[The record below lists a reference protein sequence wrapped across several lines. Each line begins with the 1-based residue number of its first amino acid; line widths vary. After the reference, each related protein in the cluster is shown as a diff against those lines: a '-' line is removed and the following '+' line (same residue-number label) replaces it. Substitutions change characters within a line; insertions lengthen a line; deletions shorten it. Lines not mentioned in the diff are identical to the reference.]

1 MVTVSEGDIAV
12 ARDCFFA
19 GEAVESGVRERV
31 LMSWQRC
38 RSLGLAPDYAPY
50 VYHRDVDMDGR
61 LVSAARPVLDQLES
75 QLAGINVAILLFD
88 EQARI
93 LQRRVGE
100 PAILSLLDDLP
111 ALPGCGCP
119 EDIVGTNGTGTALVE
134 RRPILIRGR
143 EHFAESLRLLACAGA
158 PIRDPISGRILG
170 VLDLTCPDREADPA
184 MLGLV
189 TDAAV
194 RIERRLFEQTSERE
208 RALLRAF
215 LDATHR
221 AGVVPVDLLPTHDRL
236 RLLEKA
242 TELISVGHVGVAMV
256 QLSGGRAATL
266 RSRPVDDP
274 AGASGIAVEAV
285 IDGGPAAHVASGE
298 PRAGY
303 PLVAP
308 TGLPIPAT
316 KLKAATPTVCA
327 PLAATEGWLLAVSEP
342 GIGRL
347 ALQARERL
355 GLLCEAGARI
365 GTTLEVTRTAE
376 ELTEVTVPRFA
387 DYAAVDVPD
396 WVLHGRE
403 PSTPDPGLSR
413 IALATARPGSYLY
426 GLGSLI
432 HPLPSTPHARCLATG
447 QPVLEPALETVFGW
461 MAQDPERGQRACGQG
476 VHSLIAVPMRAR
488 GVTLGVVS
496 FYRSQDTGAFE
507 DDDVTLATELVSR
520 AAVCIDNARRY
531 TREHT
536 MSLELERAAES
547 LKQSLESQRRFTTD
561 ASHELRTP
569 LAGLRAQ
576 LEEAQLH
583 PGETDLTELLD
594 HALGDVDRL
603 QALVTDLLL
612 LAKIGVMP
620 PSALEHIDLSGLAEA
635 ETARRTGDG
644 NPTLLDLRDGVMVDA
659 VPIQI
664 VRLLHNLLDN
674 AHRHATTGVTV
685 AVHRAGD
692 LAQLTVTDDGPGVP
706 EAEREHIFQRFAR
719 LDTARSRSHGGS
731 GLGLAI
737 SRDIAHAHNGTLH
750 VEEAPPHGARFVLRL
765 PSRPPKAR
773 DSRPELAPESLRVG
787 GSPP

>member
-1 MVTVSEGDIAV
+1 MAAVDEADIAV
-12 ARDCFFA
+12 ARERFFA
-19 GEAVESGVRERV
+19 DETVESGVRKRV
-31 LMSWQRC
+31 LTSWQRC
-38 RSLGLAPDYAPY
+38 RSLGLSPERAPY

-61 LVSAARPVLDQLES
+61 LVRAARPVLDQLES
-75 QLAGINVAILLFD
+75 QLSGVKVSALLFD
-88 EQARI
+88 EKARI
-93 LQRRVGE
+93 LQRRAGE
-100 PAILSLLDDLP
+100 PEILRLLDDLP
-111 ALPGCGCP
+111 ALPGFGCS
-119 EDIVGTNGTGTALVE
+119 EQIIGTNGTGTALVE
-134 RRPILIRGR
+134 RRPALIRGR

-158 PIRDPISGRILG
+158 PIRDPISGRIMG
-170 VLDLTCPDREADPA
+170 VLDLTCLDRDADPA

-189 TDAAV
+189 TEAAV

-242 TELISVGHVGVAMV
+242 TELISIGHVGVAMV

-266 RSRPVDDP
+266 RSRSVDDL

-285 IDGGPAAHVASGE
+285 IDGSPAGHVASGE
-298 PRAGY
+298 PRAGSSA
-303 PLVAP
+303 LIGRSAP
-308 TGLPIPAT
+308 AAV
-316 KLKAATPTVCA
+316 LKAATPTVCA

-376 ELTEVTVPRFA
+376 ELTEIAVPRFA
-387 DYAAVDVPD
+387 DYAAVDVPA
-396 WVLHGRE
+396 WVLRGRE
-403 PSTPDPGLSR
+403 PSAQGAGLFR
-413 IALATARPGSYLY
+413 IALAAVRPGSYLY
-426 GLGSLI
+426 GIGALI

-461 MAQDPERGQRACGQG
+461 MAQDPERGQKVCGQG
-476 VHSLIAVPMRAR
+476 VHSLLAVPMQAR

-496 FYRSQDTGAFE
+496 FYRAQHTGAFE
-507 DDDVTLATELVSR
+507 DDDVTLAAELVSR
-520 AAVCIDNARRY
+520 AAVCMDNARRY

-583 PGETDLTELLD
+583 PGETDLGELLV

-620 PSALEHIDLSGLAEA
+620 ASALERIDLARLAET

-644 NPTLLDLRDGVMVDA
+644 HPTRLDLRDGVMVDA

-674 AHRHATTGVTV
+674 AHRHAASGVTV
-685 AVHRAGD
+685 AVQRAGD
-692 LAQLTVTDDGPGVP
+692 RAELTVTDDGPGVP
-706 EAEREHIFQRFAR
+706 EAERDHIFERFAR
-719 LDTARSRSHGGS
+719 LDTARSRNQGGS

-737 SRDIAHAHNGTLH
+737 SRDIAHAHHGTLH
-750 VEEAPPHGARFVLRL
+750 VEAAPAHGARFVLRL
-765 PSRPPKAR
+765 PLS
-773 DSRPELAPESLRVG
+773 
-787 GSPP
+787 

>member
-1 MVTVSEGDIAV
+1 MVAVSEGDIAA
-12 ARDCFFA
+12 ARERFFA
-19 GEAVESGVRERV
+19 DETVESGVREQV
-31 LMSWQRC
+31 LTSWQRC
-38 RSLGLAPDYAPY
+38 RSLGLSPERAPY
-50 VYHRDVDMDGR
+50 VYHPDVDMDGR
-61 LVSAARPVLDQLES
+61 LVRAARPVLDQLES
-75 QLAGINVAILLFD
+75 QLSGIKVSALLFD
-88 EQARI
+88 EKARI
-93 LQRRVGE
+93 LRRSGGE
-100 PAILSLLDDLP
+100 PEILRLLDDLP
-111 ALPGCGCP
+111 ALPGFGCA
-119 EDIVGTNGTGTALVE
+119 EQIIGTNGTGTALVE
-134 RRPILIRGR
+134 RRPALIRGR

-170 VLDLTCPDREADPA
+170 ILDLTCLDRDADPA

-189 TDAAV
+189 TEAAV

-242 TELISVGHVGVAMV
+242 TELISIGHVGVAMV

-266 RSRPVDDP
+266 RCRSVDDL
-274 AGASGIAVEAV
+274 AGGSGIAVEAV
-285 IDGGPAAHVASGE
+285 IDGSPAGHVASGE
-298 PRAGY
+298 PRAGS
-303 PLVAP
+303 PALIGRSAP
-308 TGLPIPAT
+308 AAV
-316 KLKAATPTVCA
+316 LKAATPTVCA

-376 ELTEVTVPRFA
+376 ELTEIAVPRFA
-387 DYAAVDVPD
+387 DYAAVDVPA
-396 WVLHGRE
+396 WVPRGRE
-403 PSTPDPGLSR
+403 PSAPDAGLFR
-413 IALATARPGSYLY
+413 IALAAVRPGSSLY
-426 GLGSLI
+426 GIGSLI

-461 MAQDPERGQRACGQG
+461 MAQDPERGQKVCEQG
-476 VHSLIAVPMRAR
+476 VHSLLAVPMQAR

-496 FYRSQDTGAFE
+496 FYRAQHTGPFE
-507 DDDVTLATELVSR
+507 DDDVTLAAELVSR
-520 AAVCIDNARRY
+520 AAVCMDNARRY

-583 PGETDLTELLD
+583 PGETDLGELLD

-620 PSALEHIDLSGLAEA
+620 ASALEHVDLARLAET
-635 ETARRTGDG
+635 ETARRTGDSH
-644 NPTLLDLRDGVMVDA
+644 PIRLDLRDGVMVDA

-674 AHRHATTGVTV
+674 AHRHAASGVTV
-685 AVHRAGD
+685 GVHRVGD
-692 LAQLTVTDDGPGVP
+692 RAELTVTDDGPGVP
-706 EAEREHIFQRFAR
+706 EAERDHIFERFAR
-719 LDTARSRSHGGS
+719 LDTARSRNQGGS

-737 SRDIAHAHNGTLH
+737 SRDIAHAHHGTLH
-750 VEEAPPHGARFVLRL
+750 VEEAPAHGARFVLRL
-765 PSRPPKAR
+765 PLS
-773 DSRPELAPESLRVG
+773 
-787 GSPP
+787 